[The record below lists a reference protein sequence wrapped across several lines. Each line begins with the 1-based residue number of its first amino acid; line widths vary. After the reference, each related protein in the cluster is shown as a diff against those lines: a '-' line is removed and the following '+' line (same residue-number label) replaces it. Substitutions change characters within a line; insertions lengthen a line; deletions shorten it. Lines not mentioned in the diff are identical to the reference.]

1 MQQQIFSCFEATVFR
16 CATKEAMPLLDGV
29 GAWPRAHTTKCQQKQ
44 QQPAKQMKVMLGRGN
59 FFLTALFK
67 GSLQIARARAYIY
80 THTRTLTNIGLKGL
94 CIACESD
101 AYYEAHHTPLCGGL
115 SSMEKALSPLS
126 PTTWPAHGL
135 PFCSLCL
142 CCFRGS
148 TFKTLEMCV

>member
-1 MQQQIFSCFEATVFR
+1 M
-16 CATKEAMPLLDGV
+16 LDGV
-29 GAWPRAHTTKCQQKQ
+29 GAWLRARATTTTKCQQKQ

-80 THTRTLTNIGLKGL
+80 THTHTLTNIGLKGL

-126 PTTWPAHGL
+126 PPNFWPGPWPALLFALFVLL
-135 PFCSLCL
+135 P
-142 CCFRGS
+142 R
-148 TFKTLEMCV
+148 KHIQNIRNVRVREVVE